1 MNRNIKKQLWLNEQE
16 ERLLKEKARRTCLS
30 EAGLLRMLLRDYEPK
45 EKPDAAFYHAMN
57 GITSIGNSLNQLVQR
72 AHVMGFVDEVVL
84 EEEISRLRELRLA
97 IEQKYLEPDKR
108 RDSWHGSN
116 ENMACQRTDQSSD

>member
-16 ERLLKEKARRTCLS
+16 DRMLKEKAQRTCLS

-57 GITSIGNSLNQLVQR
+57 SITVIGNCLNQLVQR
-72 AHVMGFVDEVVL
+72 AHVMGFVDAVML
-84 EEEISRLRELRLA
+84 EEEISRLRELRLSL
-97 IEQKYLEPDKR
+97 ERKYLEPEKR
-108 RDSWHGSN
+108 
-116 ENMACQRTDQSSD
+116 QV